1 VRFVRRLPLATLIGV
16 GLIATATAA
25 AATVPSGARTASQ
38 IGGVVQPV
46 PHATI
51 NATSGNWFGYNV
63 SAINRRGLFNQIA
76 GTWRVPT
83 ATQHKAGEAEHSS
96 AWIGIGGGCLT
107 NSCLV
112 ADNTLIQAGTEH
124 DVDAGG
130 TATYSAWFEL
140 IPGPSLQTTLAV
152 KPGDLIRANINQVV
166 QGLWNI
172 SLKNLTTQKNWSMLV
187 PYSSTHLTAEWI
199 AETPITIGTGGT
211 GFAALPNLSQVH
223 FDNALLNGAN
233 PQLKQVE
240 RVFLAPDGTH
250 IIGAPSIPQPDGNG
264 FGACTW
270 STTCSRPPNY

>member
-1 VRFVRRLPLATLIGV
+1 MRLARRLPLLALV
-16 GLIATATAA
+16 GIALVATATAA
-25 AATVPSGARTASQ
+25 AVPSGERTASRT
-38 IGGVVQPV
+38 GDVVRPV

-51 NATSGNWFGYNV
+51 NATSGNWFGFNV
-63 SAINRRGLFNQIA
+63 SAISRRELFNQIA

-107 NSCLV
+107 NGCLV

-130 TATYSAWFEL
+130 SASYSAWFEL
-140 IPGPSLQTTLAV
+140 IPGPSLTTTLAV

-172 SLKNLTTQKNWSMLV
+172 SLKNLTTNKSWSMLV
-187 PYSSTHLTAEWI
+187 PYSSSHLTAEWI
-199 AETPITIGTGGT
+199 TETPITIGTGGT

-233 PQLKQVE
+233 PHLRPAE
-240 RVFLAPDGTH
+240 RVYLAPDGTH
-250 IIGAPSIPQPDGNG
+250 IIGAPSLAQPDGNG